1 VKYADGSQK
10 VVFVEPHGMR
20 NDDLP
25 PSNGKVDLYL
35 ALKDL
40 SDRIAE
46 RDGPT
51 GIFLD
56 SYIIS
61 ATPYEVLKKRWG
73 GSWVKATRERFAGQH
88 VLFEDDLDAGI
99 PALLAPRDELEHRI
113 STSYPYL
120 LAHGYGAL
128 MRGGDPRDLY
138 KEQLRFAE
146 NILAFLASVSLALLR
161 KEDLEKTGLDLKKHW
176 SGGIS
181 PGDWREIIQRC
192 SKVFADYKDVPL
204 AAAIRGLKI
213 GSEQKGFGR
222 DVIELIRAKNDYKHD
237 RGPTDLEEIANA
249 SDEAQERLGRCMQ
262 ALAFFADYPIRRTEG
277 SDDGNSD
284 LSRTDDL
291 SLDLGGNRVSLYP
304 FIVAMNCSKCDTKE
318 TFFVDAWDR
327 SRNLARLKSFERGHA
342 ANDSE
347 VADALSRF
355 IDRH

>member
-1 VKYADGSQK
+1 
-10 VVFVEPHGMR
+10 MR

-146 NILAFLASVSLALLR
+146 NILAFLASVSL
-161 KEDLEKTGLDLKKHW
+161 
-176 SGGIS
+176 
-181 PGDWREIIQRC
+181 
-192 SKVFADYKDVPL
+192 
-204 AAAIRGLKI
+204 
-213 GSEQKGFGR
+213 
-222 DVIELIRAKNDYKHD
+222 
-237 RGPTDLEEIANA
+237 
-249 SDEAQERLGRCMQ
+249 
-262 ALAFFADYPIRRTEG
+262 
-277 SDDGNSD
+277 
-284 LSRTDDL
+284 
-291 SLDLGGNRVSLYP
+291 
-304 FIVAMNCSKCDTKE
+304 
-318 TFFVDAWDR
+318 
-327 SRNLARLKSFERGHA
+327 
-342 ANDSE
+342 
-347 VADALSRF
+347 
-355 IDRH
+355 